1 MPPLSRPSP
10 CRIAWAIFLLSL
22 LFSLSI
28 RLAIRKAYGP
38 VVANDAFGY
47 LAMADM
53 MRSHDYSGYTA
64 WRTPGYPF
72 LLNLAGSVPEQ
83 VTALQCILSSI
94 GVGLLALSLFFRL
107 NRLGPAIG
115 LAVFLGVSFNLL
127 FPDEYIL
134 TESVAAFLF
143 VLVVVMAA
151 CSERIRGW
159 RGSTLHSSVLGGL
172 TAALVLTRPQY
183 IAIIPVLAIEPLFR
197 QGNPGFIRRLALRS
211 LPFLMAAMFPILA
224 LVAFNKVH
232 TGKAILSS
240 TLPFNLSQHTLPFIE
255 AAASSDPLH
264 LVPEIIR
271 LRNQYWQRAQELDD
285 NRAFIPRPGLNSNS
299 DYSPYY
305 LHLSFTAI
313 CKHPFLY
320 IGSVAKAWSRFWRVS
335 LLFEPDYSHNSHLDR
350 FVSRLWPTQKVI
362 WISVNCAFLLICLGT
377 LGTAIRQ
384 RQIGTPGIIMLMILA
399 VSILQALV
407 EYGDNSRYA
416 IPVQPAVAFEVFW
429 MTFSNWKG
437 NKGNRIGCG
446 KTT

>member
-10 CRIAWAIFLLSL
+10 CRIAWAIFLSSL

-28 RLAIRKAYGP
+28 RFAFRKAYGP

-53 MRSHDYSGYTA
+53 MRSHDFAGYTA

-72 LLNLAGSVPEQ
+72 LLNLAESVPER

-94 GVGLLALSLFFRL
+94 GVGLLALSLFSRL

-115 LAVFLGVSFNLL
+115 LAVFLGVSLNLL
-127 FPDEYIL
+127 FPDAYIL

-143 VLVVVMAA
+143 ALVVVMAVY
-151 CSERIRGW
+151 SERIRGW
-159 RGSTLHSSVLGGL
+159 RGTILHSIVLGGL

-183 IAIIPVLAIEPLFR
+183 IAIIPVLATAPLFR
-197 QGNPGFIRRLALRS
+197 QGNPRFVRRLALRS
-211 LPFLMAAMFPILA
+211 LPFLMAAVFPILV
-224 LVAFNKVH
+224 LVTFNKVH

-285 NRAFIPRPGLNSNS
+285 NRAFIPRPGLDS
-299 DYSPYY
+299 DSGYSSYY

-320 IGSVAKAWSRFWRVS
+320 ISSVAKAWSRFWRVS
-335 LLFEPDYSHNSHLDR
+335 LLCDPDYSHNSHLDR
-350 FVSRLWPTQKVI
+350 FVGRFWPIQKLI
-362 WISVNCAFLLICLGT
+362 WISINCAFLLICLATFGT
-377 LGTAIRQ
+377 VISR
-384 RQIGTPGIIMLMILA
+384 RQIGAPETITLMILA

-416 IPVQPAVAFEVFW
+416 IPVQPAVAFAVFW
-429 MTFSNWKG
+429 TTFSNWERK
-437 NKGNRIGCG
+437 KGNRIGCG